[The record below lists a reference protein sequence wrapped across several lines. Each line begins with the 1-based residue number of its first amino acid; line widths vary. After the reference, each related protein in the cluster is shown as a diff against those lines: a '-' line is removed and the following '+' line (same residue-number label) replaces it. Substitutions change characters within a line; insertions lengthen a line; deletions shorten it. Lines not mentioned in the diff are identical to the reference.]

1 MEFMESVNTI
11 KEAILQAKSIGLC
24 GHVKPDGD
32 CLGSSLSLYKGI
44 KQINNNVSIIKN
56 DKVPDYLHILKNT
69 EDMTDYNPDLSY
81 DLFIV
86 LDSSSIDRIG
96 DCQSLFNKA
105 NKTICIDH
113 HRSNTFFA
121 DINLVDGEKSS
132 TCELVYELITA
143 MDLKYDIDM
152 SNNTFIGLLTDTNR
166 FMYTSTTGRTLE
178 IASDLMNNGIDK
190 DAIMQALYQSNSLI
204 SYKLTGIVI
213 ENAKFL
219 YDNKLSICPLTTSDL
234 DSIGATRDD
243 IEDKINLIRDID
255 TVEVACLIKQEG
267 PDQFDISFRSKN
279 HVDVSKIALS
289 LGGGGHLRAAGC
301 SYTGSLDSLLDE
313 LMERFEKIEWSKI

>member
-1 MEFMESVNTI
+1 MNFMETVNSI
-11 KEAILQAKSIGLC
+11 KETILEAKSIGLC
-24 GHVKPDGD
+24 GHIKPDGD

-44 KQINNNVSIIKN
+44 QQINKNVSIIKN

-69 EDMTDYNPDLSY
+69 QEMTDYSLDLSY

-96 DCQSLFNKA
+96 ECQSLFEKA

-121 DINLVDGEKSS
+121 DINLVDSEKSS

-143 MDLKYDIDM
+143 MELEYSVDM

-166 FMYTSTTGRTLE
+166 FLYTNSTGRTLE
-178 IASDLMNNGIDK
+178 VASNLVNNGIDK
-190 DAIMQALYQSNSLI
+190 DGIMQALYQSNSI
-204 SYKLTGIVI
+204 VSYKLTGIVI
-213 ENAKFL
+213 ENTKFL
-219 YDNKLSICPLTTSDL
+219 YDNKLTICPLTTEDL
-234 DSIGATRDD
+234 NSIGATRDD

-255 TVEVACLIKQEG
+255 TVELACLIKQEG
-267 PDQFDISFRSKN
+267 PNQFDISFRSKKYI
-279 HVDVSKIALS
+279 DVSQIALS
-289 LGGGGHLRAAGC
+289 FGGGGHLRAAGC
-301 SYTGSLDSLLDE
+301 SYSGSLDNLIDE
-313 LMERFEKIEWSKI
+313 LIERFEKIEWSKI